1 MRKDRKIL
9 ILNTREFPSRLKKEN
24 DWKEQFNTEEH
35 YRFCDENKN
44 ACKACV
50 NEQKSIGTIS

>member
-44 ACKACV
+44 ALKLV
-50 NEQKSIGTIS
+50 

>member
-1 MRKDRKIL
+1 MRKNRKIL

-35 YRFCDENKN
+35 YRFCENKN
-44 ACKACV
+44 ALKLV
-50 NEQKSIGTIS
+50 

>member
-24 DWKEQFNTEEH
+24 DWKEQFDGRTL
-35 YRFCDENKN
+35 
-44 ACKACV
+44 
-50 NEQKSIGTIS
+50 SIKTRMR